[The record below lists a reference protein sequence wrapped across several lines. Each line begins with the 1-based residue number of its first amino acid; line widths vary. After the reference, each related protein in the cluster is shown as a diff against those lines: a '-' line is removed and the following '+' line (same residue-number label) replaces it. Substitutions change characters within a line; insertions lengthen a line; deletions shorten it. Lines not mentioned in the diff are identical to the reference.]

1 MLKFCLYGLVCFGLF
16 VTGCGPGV
24 TPPPSKEEAD
34 KLNSAMDKDMKTMMQ
49 QIPKNPDAVKK

>member
-1 MLKFCLYGLVCFGLF
+1 MLKFCLYGFICFGLL

-34 KLNSAMDKDMKTMMQ
+34 KLNASMDTDMKTMMQ
-49 QIPKNPDAVKK
+49 QVPKDPGAAKK

>member
-16 VTGCGPGV
+16 VTGCGTGV

-34 KLNSAMDKDMKTMMQ
+34 KLNAAMDTDMKTMMQ
-49 QIPKNPDAVKK
+49 QIPQSPNAAK